1 MGRFNFDEFLC
12 LLVFILLDI
21 AIFYLAF
28 TGKIEFYIG
37 EKMIKYAYITIVML
51 SIITFFQFQNIFTF
65 QRNSNLKLKL
75 LPIILAIIL
84 GVISINNQKTFKH
97 NELNKEFKESNRSS
111 IDKNSLYVHEVDY
124 SQIRE
129 DNIKEET
136 LIVNESNPMVLDDVR
151 IHPEK
156 YIGRKLEVS
165 GFICKESYLNEK
177 QFIIGRIIMDC
188 CAADSKVV
196 GIIGEYD
203 KAYDLNENEK
213 IIAKG
218 IIGISTIKDDN
229 NISHK
234 IPIIKVDKLVNKNI
248 NNM

>member
-21 AIFYLAF
+21 AICYLVF

-37 EKMIKYAYITIVML
+37 KKMIKYAYITIVML
-51 SIITFFQFQNIFTF
+51 SIIACFQFQNIFTF

-75 LPIILAIIL
+75 LPIIVAIIL

-111 IDKNSLYVHEVDY
+111 IDKNSLYEHEVDY
-124 SQIRE
+124 SAIRE

-151 IHPEK
+151 INPEK
-156 YIGRKLEVS
+156 YIGRELEIS
-165 GFICKESYLNEK
+165 GFVCKENYLKEN
-177 QFIIGRIIMDC
+177 QFIIGRIIMNC

-203 KAYDLNENEK
+203 KAYELKENEK
-213 IIAKG
+213 IIVKG
-218 IIGISTIKDDN
+218 IIGSSSIKDDS

-234 IPIIKVDKLVNKNI
+234 VPILIIEKLEKCYNK
-248 NNM
+248 